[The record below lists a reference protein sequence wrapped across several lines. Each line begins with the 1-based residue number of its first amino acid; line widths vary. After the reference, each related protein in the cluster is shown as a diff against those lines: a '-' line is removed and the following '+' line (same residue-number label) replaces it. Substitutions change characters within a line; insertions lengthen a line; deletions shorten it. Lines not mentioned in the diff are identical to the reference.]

1 MKISIIT
8 ICFNAGAYLEEA
20 LNSFFSQDYNNK
32 ELVIIDGGSTDKTL
46 DILNRYKSQF
56 GYFVSEKDNGL
67 YDALNKG
74 IKNSTGDIIGI
85 LHADDLLAYPQVLS
99 DVANQLIITG
109 ADSLYA
115 DLNYVKQDGKT
126 IHRNWISGNYEK
138 GKFAKGW
145 MPPHPTFF
153 AKKELFEKYGL
164 YNTSFKQAADY
175 ELMLRFLHKHLV
187 SVTYLAKVISLMRV
201 GGKSNVSI
209 KNRLNANKEDYLAW
223 KINNLKPPFGFRLIK
238 PLSKLE
244 QFFRS

>member
-8 ICFNAGAYLEEA
+8 ICYNAEAYLEEA
-20 LNSFFSQDYNNK
+20 LNSFLIQNYENK

-46 DILNRYKSQF
+46 EILNKYKSQF

-74 IKNSTGDIIGI
+74 VKNATGDVVGI

-99 DVANQLIITG
+99 DVAKQLATSDT
-109 ADSLYA
+109 DSLYA
-115 DLNYVKQDGKT
+115 DLNYVKLDGKT
-126 IHRNWISGNYEK
+126 IHRNWVSGDYQN
-138 GKFAKGW
+138 GKFVKGW

-153 AKKELFEKYGL
+153 AKRELFQKFGN
-164 YNTSFKQAADY
+164 YNTDFKQAADY
-175 ELMLRFLHKHLV
+175 ELMLRFLHKHQV
-187 SVTYLAKVISLMRV
+187 SVTYLPKVISLMRV

-223 KINNLKPPFGFRLIK
+223 KINDLKPPIGFRLIK
-238 PLSKLE
+238 PLSKLN
-244 QFFRS
+244 QFFGS